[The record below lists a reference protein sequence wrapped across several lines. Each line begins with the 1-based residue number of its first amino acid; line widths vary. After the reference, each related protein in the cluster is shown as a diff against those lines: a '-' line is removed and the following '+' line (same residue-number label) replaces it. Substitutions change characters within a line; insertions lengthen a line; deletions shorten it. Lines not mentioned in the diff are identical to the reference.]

1 MNATSL
7 LDTIQDGRAISH
19 SVFEDLLAKDFD
31 LVDDYEFMDSWFE
44 VGDEVDAALT
54 GNGATR
60 KKPEALIIEKV
71 LERSAASLCAAR
83 VTQGQIAHGSAV
95 VRYCRP
101 ASESGLHRTKGEVRN
116 ADPLRPF
123 VLLRTRDE
131 RPRGRSLRIH

>member
-1 MNATSL
+1 VNATSL

-54 GNGATR
+54 GNRATR
-60 KKPEALIIEKV
+60 RKPEALIIEKV

-83 VTQGQIAHGSAV
+83 VTQGPIAHGSAV
-95 VRYCRP
+95 VRVLPPQP
-101 ASESGLHRTKGEVRN
+101 ASPVSTGQKVKSETPIRFARSCCCARATSGH
-116 ADPLRPF
+116 AAAP
-123 VLLRTRDE
+123 
-131 RPRGRSLRIH
+131 